1 MEHLEIVHAH
11 NGELV
16 GEVLPRHEALAK
28 QAWCRSTNVFI
39 INSKGQILC
48 HQRTENKER
57 YPGYWVTHVG
67 GHVGVGETY
76 EINAWKELK
85 EEAGIHDVEP
95 HQLIAWRT
103 APIHVSRLWARD
115 FVVLIDKEAHEFT
128 PQQGEVQHFAWKTP
142 HEILESAQKDGNWLA
157 GMQDFWTEYH
167 CLRAVLAAA
176 QMHNVTPLPDRTH
189 VWEHQTKPEWS

>member
-1 MEHLEIVHAH
+1 MEHLEIVHEST
-11 NGELV
+11 GELV
-16 GEVLPRHEALAK
+16 GTVLPRAEALAQK
-28 QAWCRSTNVFI
+28 AWCRSTNVFI
-39 INSKGQILC
+39 MNSKGEILC
-48 HQRTENKER
+48 HQRSMEKER

-76 EINAWKELK
+76 EINAWKEVQ
-85 EEAGIHDVEP
+85 EEAGISDIQP

-115 FVVLIDKEAHEFT
+115 FVVLIDKPVEHFT
-128 PQQGEVQHFAWKTP
+128 PQPGEVQQFAWKSP
-142 HEILESAQKDGNWLA
+142 QEIAASAKEGNWLA

-176 QMHNVTPLPDRTH
+176 QMHNVTPLPDRMH
-189 VWEHQTKPEWS
+189 VWEQQAKPE